1 MQSSLFS
8 LPFWDKL
15 EGAQTV
21 LLAGAGGGYDIF
33 CGLPLYHRLKSAGK
47 TVHLANLS
55 FSDLGGSTGKWL
67 RAPTLLRVDGNSFG
81 NEKYFPELHLARW
94 LRGRGEETPIYCF
107 EVTGVAPLRAAYQTL
122 IEQLQPDAL
131 ILVDGGTDSLMRGD
145 EFGVGTPVEDMASI
159 LATRDLEVEHKMLA
173 CLGFGIDAFHGVCH
187 AQFLS
192 AVADLTHSNAHL
204 GTWSVMNETPEL
216 NFYRDATEFVF
227 RKMATHPS
235 IVNSSI
241 LSAVAGH
248 FGDYHVN
255 PRTGGSKLFINPLM
269 GLYWTFDLPAVA
281 ARVLYP
287 SAIESTRSARE
298 IMQIIEQFRHDNP
311 HQPFE
316 SLPM

>member
-1 MQSSLFS
+1 MNSPLFS

-15 EGAQTV
+15 DSAQTI

-33 CGLPLYHRLKSAGK
+33 CALPLYHRLTAAGK

-55 FSDLGGSTGKWL
+55 FSDLNGATGKPI
-67 RAPTLLRVDGNSFG
+67 APFLIRIDGDSYG
-81 NEKYFPELHLARW
+81 NERYFPELHLARW

-107 EVTGVAPLRAAYQTL
+107 EVTGVAPLRAAYETL
-122 IEQLQPDAL
+122 IEELKPDAL
-131 ILVDGGTDSLMRGD
+131 VLVDGGTDLLMRGD

-159 LATRDLEVEHKMLA
+159 FATRDLDVEHKMLA

-192 AVADLTHSNAHL
+192 AVAELTKSGAHL
-204 GTWSVMNETPEL
+204 GTWSVMNQTPEL
-216 NFYRDATEFVF
+216 DFYRDATEFVF
-227 RKMATHPS
+227 RKMASHPS

-241 LSAVAGH
+241 LSAIEGH

-255 PRTGGSKLFINPLM
+255 ARTSGSKLFINPLM
-269 GLYWTFDLPAVA
+269 GLYWTFDLAAVA

-287 SAIESTRSARE
+287 PSIAETQSAHE
-298 IMQIIEQFRHDNP
+298 IMRIVEQFRIENS